1 WTVHLTAALRACPF
15 GAEVAE
21 FSPDAIQRRCAR
33 QFSRG
38 RCYEYLRSI
47 GLDYGPMFQ
56 GIEGVWQGD
65 CESLGSGRLPGA
77 LGGGEDAYL
86 FDPALL
92 DACLQV
98 VIPADAD
105 FDRRD
110 GGLYLPSAIEQVQLH
125 RRPGPR
131 VWVHARLLEKTPRRS
146 LAEIDVYDEECRLTA

>member
-1 WTVHLTAALRACPF
+1 
-15 GAEVAE
+15 
-21 FSPDAIQRRCAR
+21 
-33 QFSRG
+33 G

-47 GLDYGPMFQ
+47 GLGYGPMFQ
-56 GIEGVWQGD
+56 GIAVVWQGD
-65 CESLGSGRLPGA
+65 CESLGSVRLPEA
-77 LGGGEDAYL
+77 LGGEEDAYL
-86 FDPALL
+86 FHPALL

-110 GGLYLPSAIEQVQLH
+110 GGLYLPRAIEPVPLR

-146 LAEIDVYDEECRLTA
+146 LAEIDVYDEECRLTARVRGLHSRRVAGGRGASLDDLLYAYQWRPEPLAE